1 MPRTYGYAV
10 ELRSLRY
17 FRAVAELRSVSKA
30 AGVLH
35 LTQPALS
42 RQIMEL
48 ERELGYRLF
57 ERTARGVELTPAG
70 TGLYHHLDA
79 VFTQVERIPEIVRTA
94 GQGKVPVTVGLPQG
108 LPHEW
113 FLGVLEAVEGNLP
126 QVALSLHE
134 ATTDEQRHLLQQGLL
149 DLALIHL
156 QPTDGPG
163 LLLLEQVMGVA
174 VPPTSPLAG
183 RPEIGFADL
192 DGLTVMAHAVGEIAA
207 EEMRLR
213 AASAAAGVTTN
224 WVFRRFS
231 EHSWLI
237 GRTAHVDGVVLTEAS
252 ATRHWPGWRWVP
264 VRASG
269 EGRHNMDVIRT
280 WAAWKEPAAPPLRA
294 LLELLQ
300 PHAVGRPRAAART
313 ER

>member
-1 MPRTYGYAV
+1 MPYIYGYVV

-48 ERELGYRLF
+48 ERELGCRLF
-57 ERTARGVELTPAG
+57 DRTARGVELTPAG
-70 TGLYHHLDA
+70 TGLYRHLDA

-94 GQGKVPVTVGLPQG
+94 GQDKVPVTVGLPQG
-108 LPHEW
+108 VPHEW
-113 FLGVLEAVEGNLP
+113 FLALLEEAERDLP
-126 QVALSLHE
+126 QVAVSLHE
-134 ATTDEQRHLLQQGLL
+134 ATTDEQRQMLQQGLL

-163 LLLLEQVMGVA
+163 LLLLEQVMGIAVA
-174 VPPTSPLAG
+174 PLSPLAG

-213 AASAAAGVTTN
+213 AASAGAGVTTH

-237 GRTAHVDGVVLTEAS
+237 ARTAAVDAVLLTEAS
-252 ATRHWPGWRWVP
+252 AQRHLPGWCWVP

-269 EGRHNMDVIRT
+269 DGRHNMDVIRT

-294 LLELLQ
+294 LIDLLQ
-300 PHAVGRPRAAART
+300 AHAVGRPRTTVRAR
-313 ER
+313 R

>member
-1 MPRTYGYAV
+1 V

-17 FRAVAELRSVSKA
+17 FRAVAGLRSVSKA

-48 ERELGYRLF
+48 ERELGHRLF

-134 ATTDEQRHLLQQGLL
+134 ATTDEQRHLLQRGLL

-156 QPTDGPG
+156 QPADGPG
-163 LLLLEQVMGVA
+163 LLLL
-174 VPPTSPLAG
+174 
-183 RPEIGFADL
+183 
-192 DGLTVMAHAVGEIAA
+192 
-207 EEMRLR
+207 
-213 AASAAAGVTTN
+213 
-224 WVFRRFS
+224 
-231 EHSWLI
+231 
-237 GRTAHVDGVVLTEAS
+237 
-252 ATRHWPGWRWVP
+252 
-264 VRASG
+264 
-269 EGRHNMDVIRT
+269 
-280 WAAWKEPAAPPLRA
+280 
-294 LLELLQ
+294 
-300 PHAVGRPRAAART
+300 
-313 ER
+313 